1 MVPVSAL
8 KHDVVC
14 VSLRRTKSLVTQC
27 LVPPNW
33 MDSKLRLMQH
43 CLHVR
48 PFHES
53 HRVRPSVHPF
63 VSIRVVHLLHLFTRP
78 RVLASTRRLDERPRW
93 MPWHLLLTSR
103 GCELVVLGCHDERK

>member
-1 MVPVSAL
+1 ML
-8 KHDVVC
+8 
-14 VSLRRTKSLVTQC
+14 
-27 LVPPNW
+27 
-33 MDSKLRLMQH
+33 
-43 CLHVR
+43 
-48 PFHES
+48 S

-78 RVLASTRRLDERPRW
+78 RALASTLRLDTLLW